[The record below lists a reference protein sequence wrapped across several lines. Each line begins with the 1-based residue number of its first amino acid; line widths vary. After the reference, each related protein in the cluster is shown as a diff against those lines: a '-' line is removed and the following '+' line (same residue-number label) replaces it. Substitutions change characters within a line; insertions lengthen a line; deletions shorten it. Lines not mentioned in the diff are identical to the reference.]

1 VGGVIPVCDYG
12 QCEATAEYVIRPKH
26 GHPGDEAMACS
37 EHVGAILPQV
47 SSLGEFNWTWQ
58 VDVLVWMESAS

>member
-1 VGGVIPVCDYG
+1 VIPVCEYG
-12 QCEATAEYVIRPKH
+12 QCEVTAEYVIHPKH
-26 GHPGDEAMACS
+26 GHPGDGAMTCI

-58 VDVLVWMESAS
+58 VDVLVWMEAES